1 MKAAVH
7 RRFGS
12 PDVVTVDDVPTPV
25 PRDDE
30 VLVQIHAA
38 TVGVVDSVARR
49 GTPFYARFQF
59 GLRRPRFAVLGADF
73 AGQIQATGPAVTRFA
88 VGDQVF
94 GTIAPRFGAHAEYVC
109 LSEHAAV
116 APKPANLTY
125 AEAAALVDTTA
136 LCFLRDQANLQRGQ
150 SILINGASGAVG
162 ATAVQL
168 ARHFGATVTGVCSGP
183 NTELVRTL
191 GADTVIDYT
200 KTDFTRTG
208 QAYDVIFDV
217 AGKSSFSRCRPAL
230 TRAGV
235 YLTTAPSLAI
245 LLQMPWTSRFGA
257 RKAVVAFTGLR
268 AASEK
273 RKDLL
278 YISELAEASA
288 LTPVIDACYPLGRIA
303 DAHRHV
309 EAGKKGNIIV
319 TMNDLR
325 EPAPDMQEGGV
336 RVPRTNQKGERRDSG
351 DRSDRAGGLPPDG
364 GAGGRGR

>member
-1 MKAAVH
+1 M
-7 RRFGS
+7 
-12 PDVVTVDDVPTPV
+12 
-25 PRDDE
+25 
-30 VLVQIHAA
+30 L
-38 TVGVVDSVARR
+38 
-49 GTPFYARFQF
+49 GT
-59 GLRRPRFAVLGADF
+59 DF
-73 AGQIQATGPAVTRFA
+73 AGEIQATGPAVTGFA

-125 AEAAALVDTTA
+125 AEAAALVDATA
-136 LCFLRDQANLQRGQ
+136 LCFLRDKANLQRGQ

-162 ATAVQL
+162 TTAVQL
-168 ARHFGATVTGVCSGP
+168 ARHFGATVTGVCSGA
-183 NTELVRTL
+183 NTELVRKL

-200 KTDFTRTG
+200 AADFTRAG
-208 QAYDVIFDV
+208 QTYDVIFDV
-217 AGKSSFSRCRPAL
+217 AGTSSFSRCRPAL
-230 TRAGV
+230 SRAGV

-278 YISELAEASA
+278 YISELAEAST
-288 LTPVIDACYPLGRIA
+288 LVPVVDACYRLPRTA

-309 EAGKKGNIIV
+309 DTGRKRGNIVV
-319 TMNDLR
+319 TM
-325 EPAPDMQEGGV
+325 
-336 RVPRTNQKGERRDSG
+336 TDSPG
-351 DRSDRAGGLPPDG
+351 TAAG
-364 GAGGRGR
+364 

>member
-12 PDVVTVDDVPTPV
+12 PDVVTVDDVPEPV

-30 VLVQIHAA
+30 VLVQIRAA

-49 GTPFYARFQF
+49 GTPVYARFHF
-59 GLRRPRFAVLGADF
+59 GLSRPRFAVLGTDF
-73 AGQIQATGPAVTRFA
+73 AGQIRATGPAVTRFA
-88 VGDQVF
+88 IGDPVF

-109 LSEHAAV
+109 LSEQAAV

-125 AEAAALVDTTA
+125 AEAAALVDATA
-136 LCFLRDQANLQRGQ
+136 LCFLRDKANLQRGQ

-162 ATAVQL
+162 TSAVQL
-168 ARHFGATVTGVCSGP
+168 ARHLGATVTGVCSGA

-191 GADTVIDYT
+191 DADIVIDYT
-200 KTDFTRTG
+200 QADFTRAG
-208 QAYDVIFDV
+208 QTYDVIFDV
-217 AGKSSFSRCRPAL
+217 AGKSSFFRCRPAL
-230 TRAGV
+230 NRAGI

-245 LLQMPWTSRFGA
+245 LLQMPWTSKFSA

-268 AASEK
+268 AAAEK

-278 YISELAEASA
+278 YISELAKSSS
-288 LTPVIDACYPLGRIA
+288 LTPVIDACYPLRRIA

-309 EAGKKGNIIV
+309 DSGRKKGNIIV
-319 TMNDLR
+319 TMVDPR
-325 EPAPDMQEGGV
+325 E
-336 RVPRTNQKGERRDSG
+336 SG
-351 DRSDRAGGLPPDG
+351 P
-364 GAGGRGR
+364 

>member
-7 RRFGS
+7 RRFGP
-12 PDVVTVDDVPTPV
+12 PDVVTVGDVPKPV

-30 VLVQIHAA
+30 VLVRIHPA

-49 GTPFYARFQF
+49 GTPFYARFHF
-59 GLRRPRFAVLGADF
+59 GLSRPRFAVLGTDF
-73 AGQIQATGPAVTRFA
+73 AGQIQATGAAVSRFA

-116 APKPANLTY
+116 APKPGHLTY
-125 AEAAALVDTTA
+125 AEAAALVDATA
-136 LCFLRDQANLQRGQ
+136 LCFLRDKANLQRGQ

-162 ATAVQL
+162 TAAVQL
-168 ARHFGATVTGVCSGP
+168 ARHFGAIVTGVCSGA

-191 GADTVIDYT
+191 GAEAVIDYT
-200 KTDFTRTG
+200 EADFTRAG
-208 QAYDVIFDV
+208 QTYDVIFDV

-230 TRAGV
+230 SHAGV
-235 YLTTAPSLAI
+235 YLTTAPSPAI
-245 LLQMPWTSRFGA
+245 LLQMPWTSRFSA

-268 AASEK
+268 AASDK
-273 RKDLL
+273 RKDLM

-288 LTPVIDACYPLGRIA
+288 LTPVIDACYPLRRIA

-309 EAGKKGNIIV
+309 DDGRKKGNVVV
-319 TMNDLR
+319 TMTD
-325 EPAPDMQEGGV
+325 PP
-336 RVPRTNQKGERRDSG
+336 ERP
-351 DRSDRAGGLPPDG
+351 SDGS
-364 GAGGRGR
+364 